1 MKIRALTTATV
12 IAISLLVPA
21 NIALA
26 SDEPASGD
34 TSSVQAN
41 TEASEDSANN
51 LAAIVSA
58 ATAPE
63 LKTDE
68 VPAVE
73 SADGSFVK
81 SGQVEVTIPL
91 DASEPVGSTLATADG
106 DLTINVG
113 TGADAEISGVL
124 SADGSVVYDPSD
136 STAHTVQATTSGFR
150 IHTVLEDNTAP
161 TEITHDLTL
170 PAGAKLVAAKDMP
183 QSADAPAPEGAI
195 FVVDATGTTIGAFMS
210 AWAKDANGKDVATHY
225 EIRDGNLVQIV
236 EHHAAGIAY
245 PVVADPQFGWVG
257 WFPVLK
263 FNRYETATAS
273 IASNVLHVCGW
284 AGKWSPISLW
294 ACAISA
300 VQISIQ
306 AVIANARRECIQ
318 LAPAPIG
325 AMAFRYTGGYCR

>member
-1 MKIRALTTATV
+1 MAAV
-12 IAISLLVPA
+12 IAVSLLVPA

-26 SDEPASGD
+26 SDETASGD
-34 TSSVQAN
+34 TSNVQGN
-41 TEASEDSANN
+41 TAAAEDSANN
-51 LAAIVSA
+51 LADIVST
-58 ATAPE
+58 ATTPE

-68 VPAVE
+68 VPAAE

-81 SGQVEVTIPL
+81 SGQVEVTIPQV
-91 DASEPVGSTLATADG
+91 ASEPVGSTLATAAG

-113 TGADAEISGVL
+113 TGADAETSGVL

-136 STAHTVQATTSGFR
+136 STAHTVQATTAGFR
-150 IHTVLEDNTAP
+150 IHTVLEDNSAP

-183 QSADAPAPEGAI
+183 QNEDAPAQEGAI
-195 FVVDATGTTIGAFMS
+195 FVVDTTGTTIGAFMS
-210 AWAKDANGKDVATHY
+210 AWAKDAEGKDVATHY
-225 EIRDGNLVQIV
+225 EIRDGSLVQTI

-257 WFPVLK
+257 WFPVIR
-263 FNRYETATAS
+263 FNRAETSISTVAS
-273 IASNVLHVCGW
+273 GVLKVCSW
-284 AGKWSPISLW
+284 AGKYSPISLW
-294 ACAISA
+294 ACAISG
-300 VQISIQ
+300 VQIAAQ
-306 AVIANARRECIQ
+306 AVVANWRRECIL